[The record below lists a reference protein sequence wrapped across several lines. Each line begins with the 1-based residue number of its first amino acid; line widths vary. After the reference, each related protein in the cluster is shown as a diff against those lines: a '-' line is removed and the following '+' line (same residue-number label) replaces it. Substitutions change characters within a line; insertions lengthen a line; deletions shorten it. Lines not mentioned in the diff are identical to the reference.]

1 MIWRPEIECSTRKQI
16 EELQLERLKTTVRRV
31 YDKIPAYKE
40 KFDQAGVKPSELRS
54 LRDIAKFPFST
65 KADLRDSYPFG
76 LFAVPKKEVVRVHA
90 SSGTTGKPIVVGYTA
105 YDMDAWTDCVARVAA
120 AAGVTKYDTAQICFS
135 YGLFTGG
142 FGLHYGLERLGATVI
157 PISGGNT
164 EKQLMIMQDFGTTT
178 LISTP
183 SYSLYIAEVAEKM
196 GIDMEKMK
204 LRVGLFGGEPWTD
217 GMRKEIE
224 SRLAI
229 LATDNYGFSEV
240 MGPGV
245 AGECVYATGL
255 HIAEDQVLVETID
268 PKTGE
273 VLPPGEKGELVF
285 TSLNRDA
292 CPVIRYRSK
301 DISRIIQEP
310 CACGRTSAR
319 MERITGRTDDMM
331 IIRGV
336 NVFPS
341 QIEEVLMGIDGIGP
355 EYQINVFRRGY
366 LDDLEV
372 MVELRDGALLE
383 KFSELE
389 NLERSIINKLHN
401 VLSINVK
408 VRLVEPHTFERSPG
422 KAKRVNDL
430 REIK

>member
-1 MIWRPEIECSTRKQI
+1 MIWRPEIECCTQKKI
-16 EELQLERLKTTVRRV
+16 EEIQLERLKATVQRV

-40 KFDQAGVKPSELRS
+40 KFDQAGVKPSEIRS
-54 LRDIAKFPFST
+54 LKDIAKFPFTT
-65 KADLRDSYPFG
+65 KVDLRDNYPFG
-76 LFAVPKKEVVRVHA
+76 LFAVPQKEIVRVHA

-105 YDMDAWTDCVARVAA
+105 YDMDAWTDCVARMAA
-120 AAGVTKYDTAQICFS
+120 AAGVTPYDTTQICFS

-183 SYSLYIAEVAEKM
+183 SYSLYIAEVAERM

-229 LATDNYGFSEV
+229 LATDNYGFSEI

-245 AGECVYATGL
+245 AGECPFATGL

-292 CPVIRYRSK
+292 CPVVRYRSK

-341 QIEEVLMGIDGIGP
+341 QIEEVLMGIEGIGP
-355 EYQINVFRRGY
+355 EYQINVFRKGY

-372 MVELRDGALLE
+372 LVELRDGTLLE

-389 NLERSIINKLHN
+389 NLERSIVNKLHN

-430 REIK
+430 REKK

>member
-1 MIWRPEIECSTRKQI
+1 MIWCPEYECLTRKQT
-16 EELQLERLKTTVRRV
+16 EALQLERLKITLQRV

-40 KFDQAGVKPSELRS
+40 KFDQAGVKPSDVHTLAD
-54 LRDIAKFPFST
+54 LAKFPFTT
-65 KADLRDSYPFG
+65 KVDLRDNYPFG

-105 YDMDAWTDCVARVAA
+105 YDMDAWTGCVARMAA
-120 AAGVTKYDTAQICFS
+120 AAGVTPHDTAQICFS

-142 FGLHYGLERLGATVI
+142 FGLHYGLERLGVTVI

-196 GIDMEKMK
+196 GIDMKKMK
-204 LRVGLFGGEPWTD
+204 LRVGLFGGEPWSD
-217 GMRKEIE
+217 GMRREIE

-229 LATDNYGFSEV
+229 MATDNYGFSEV

-245 AGECVYATGL
+245 AGECIYANGL

-268 PKTGE
+268 PDTGE
-273 VLPPGEKGELVF
+273 VLPPGERGELVF

-292 CPVIRYRSK
+292 CPVVRYRSK

-310 CACGRTSAR
+310 CACGRTNAR

-355 EYQINVFRRGY
+355 DYQINVFRKGY

-389 NLERSIINKLHN
+389 NLERSIVNKLHN
-401 VLSINVK
+401 VLSIHVK

-430 REIK
+430 RKKE

>member
-16 EELQLERLKTTVRRV
+16 EDLQLERLKTTVRRV